1 MFFEMNGYNWE
12 IKYATAEEV
21 KKEFNDN
28 NPDSYYFGIT
38 TMSKQQILINNE
50 VSIEKQKETLY
61 HELMHCYINCY
72 ILDGLQFDEEGL
84 CNISA
89 KSHNMI
95 HKIAEDFF
103 QKSR

>member
-1 MFFEMNGYNWE
+1 MKFIMNDLEWE
-12 IKYATAEEV
+12 IRYASAEEV
-21 KKEFNDN
+21 KAVFNDKN
-28 NPDSYYFGIT
+28 EESYYFGST
-38 TMSKQQILINNE
+38 TLSRQEILINKE
-50 VSIEKQKETLY
+50 VSLEKQKETLY

-72 ILDGLQFDEEGL
+72 LCDGMQFDEEGL

-103 QKSR
+103 AEKV